1 MAAAS
6 SSSLLL
12 DEAFAAGDER
22 FFEELLAST
31 SSKKLKALADPWYGD
46 VRPFARRMLLRY
58 LDDGCDRPHHRGL
71 VKTLFK
77 LAELNEDDQAMG
89 HFLVAFDRLIKR
101 TASKVS
107 VWDPAT
113 RSTVPGVQMR
123 QDRSVPEKVGN
134 HDTKALR
141 FSQRTRRYLCR
152 RAFRY
157 FRVLARRDPAR
168 YGAAIRGALALY
180 QDAHLD
186 TPSQILDA
194 WGLMHA
200 LYWGS
205 PVLDRQ
211 PRGIRIAAG
220 RSLSELAPAPF
231 CPESWGGSL
240 NGLLELVEKAGSRT
254 VRVFTIGLLERD
266 YAAVL
271 RSVKVTRLKGL
282 LRSPH
287 DEVQIFA
294 ARLLRTATGIE
305 ILTVE
310 EWLSFLRIDNVTAL
324 PLLCEL
330 CVKHLLPARLSLA
343 QCVELACA
351 RPAPVAE
358 VGLRWARQKPIVS
371 DADLVAILGLARA
384 EAPRVREEAIA
395 WVTELLEQKE
405 SARDEHLR
413 DLLDARHA
421 DVRALGLALF
431 LRAPRFRESTLLWAA
446 LSESP
451 YDDVR
456 AFLVRH
462 LKERESTF
470 APETLRHVWVTILLG
485 VHRGGKSRRAALRQ
499 IAERVARR
507 PADASSLLPLLGLAL
522 RSVRPAERR
531 TALAAVGRAAFLTP
545 ALRAAIARELPEL
558 TLESGEVAA

>member
-1 MAAAS
+1 MAAAGTS
-6 SSSLLL
+6 TLLL
-12 DEAFAAGDER
+12 DEVFAAGDER
-22 FFEELLAST
+22 FFAALIEST
-31 SSKKLKALADPWYGD
+31 AAKKLKSLADPWYGD
-46 VRPFARRMLLRY
+46 IRPFARKMLVQY
-58 LDDGCDRPHHRGL
+58 VDDGCDRPHHRAL

-77 LAELNEDDQAMG
+77 LAELNEDDETMG
-89 HFLVAFDRLIKR
+89 HFLVAFDRLVKR

-107 VWDPAT
+107 VWDRASGAT
-113 RSTVPGVQMR
+113 TIGVHMT
-123 QDRSVPEKVGN
+123 QDKSVPEKVGN
-134 HDTKALR
+134 RDTRALR
-141 FSQRTRRYLCR
+141 FSQRTRRYLRR

-157 FRVLARRDPAR
+157 FRLLARRDPAR
-168 YGAAIRGALALY
+168 YGAAIRAALALY

-186 TPSQILDA
+186 TPSQLLDA

-205 PVLDRQ
+205 PVLDRA
-211 PRGIRIAAG
+211 PKGIRIAAG
-220 RSLSELAPAPF
+220 QSLADLQPAPF

-240 NGLLELVEKAGSRT
+240 NGLLSLVEKAGSRT

-271 RSVKVTRLKGL
+271 RSVKVARLKGL

-287 DEVQIFA
+287 DEVQTFA
-294 ARLLRTATGIE
+294 VRLLRTATGIE
-305 ILTVE
+305 SLTVD
-310 EWLSFLRIDNVTAL
+310 EWLALLRIDNATAL

-330 CVKHLLPARLSLA
+330 VVKHLSPDRLTLA
-343 QCVELACA
+343 QCVDLACA

-358 VGLRWARQKPIVS
+358 VGLRWVKQKPLRT
-371 DADLVAILGLARA
+371 DADLLTVVGLHRA
-384 EAPRVREEAIA
+384 ESERTREAA
-395 WVTELLEQKE
+395 MDWVTDLLER
-405 SARDEHLR
+405 SDTAPDLHVR

-421 DVRALGLALF
+421 DVRARALSLF
-431 LRAPRFRESTLLWAA
+431 LRALRFRDSTVLWAA

-456 AFLVRH
+456 AFLVKH

-485 VHRGGKSRRAALRQ
+485 VHRGGKSKRAALRQ

-507 PADASSLLPLLGLAL
+507 PADAASLLPLLGLAL
-522 RSVRPAERR
+522 RSVRPPERR
-531 TALAAVGRAAFLTP
+531 AALAAVARAAFQEP
-545 ALRAAIARELPEL
+545 ALRAAIARDLPEIS
-558 TLESGEVAA
+558 LESSEAAA

>member
-1 MAAAS
+1 
-6 SSSLLL
+6 
-12 DEAFAAGDER
+12 
-22 FFEELLAST
+22 
-31 SSKKLKALADPWYGD
+31 
-46 VRPFARRMLLRY
+46 
-58 LDDGCDRPHHRGL
+58 
-71 VKTLFK
+71 
-77 LAELNEDDQAMG
+77 
-89 HFLVAFDRLIKR
+89 
-101 TASKVS
+101 
-107 VWDPAT
+107 
-113 RSTVPGVQMR
+113 
-123 QDRSVPEKVGN
+123 
-134 HDTKALR
+134 
-141 FSQRTRRYLCR
+141 
-152 RAFRY
+152 
-157 FRVLARRDPAR
+157 
-168 YGAAIRGALALY
+168 
-180 QDAHLD
+180 
-186 TPSQILDA
+186 
-194 WGLMHA
+194 
-200 LYWGS
+200 
-205 PVLDRQ
+205 
-211 PRGIRIAAG
+211 
-220 RSLSELAPAPF
+220 
-231 CPESWGGSL
+231 
-240 NGLLELVEKAGSRT
+240 

-305 ILTVE
+305 SLTVE
-310 EWLSFLRIDNVTAL
+310 EWLSFLRIDNAMAL
-324 PLLCEL
+324 PLICEL

-358 VGLRWARQKPIVS
+358 VGLRWARQKPIAG

-384 EAPRVREEAIA
+384 EAPRVREEAIT

-421 DVRALGLALF
+421 DVRALALALF
-431 LRAPRFRESTLLWAA
+431 MRAPRFRESTLLWAA

-507 PADASSLLPLLGLAL
+507 PADASSLLPLLGIAL

-531 TALAAVGRAAFLTP
+531 TALAAVGRAAYLTP

>member
-1 MAAAS
+1 VAVS

-12 DEAFAAGDER
+12 DEAFAAGEES
-22 FFEELLAST
+22 FFAELVAST
-31 SSKKLKALADPWYGD
+31 AAKKLRAFADPWYGD
-46 VRPFARRMLLRY
+46 VRPFARKMLLRY
-58 LDDGCDRPHHRGL
+58 IDDGCDRPHHRGL
-71 VKTLFK
+71 VKMLFK
-77 LAELNEDDQAMG
+77 LAELNEDDEAMG
-89 HFLVAFDRLIKR
+89 HFLVAFDRLTKR

-107 VWDPAT
+107 VWDRAT
-113 RSTVPGVQMR
+113 RSTVVGVQMR
-123 QDRSVPEKVGN
+123 QDKSVPEKVGN
-134 HDTKALR
+134 RDTKALR
-141 FSQRTRRYLCR
+141 FSQRTRRYLRR

-157 FRVLARRDPAR
+157 FRVVARRDPSR
-168 YGAAIRGALALY
+168 YAAGIRAALALY

-186 TPSQILDA
+186 TPSQLLDA

-205 PVLDRQ
+205 PVLDRD

-220 RSLSELAPAPF
+220 RSLAELEPAPF

-240 NGLLELVEKAGSRT
+240 NGLIELVEKAGSRT
-254 VRVFTIGLLERD
+254 VRVFTIGLLQRD

-271 RSVKVTRLKGL
+271 GSVKITRLKGL

-287 DEVQIFA
+287 EEVQTFA

-305 ILTVE
+305 SLTVD
-310 EWLSFLRIDNVTAL
+310 EWLALLRIDNATAL

-330 CVKHLLPARLSLA
+330 VVKHLLPDRLTLA

-358 VGLRWARQKPIVS
+358 VGLRWARQKPIVGE
-371 DADLVAILGLARA
+371 AGLLAVIALARA
-384 EAPRVREEAIA
+384 ESPRTREEAIT
-395 WVTELLEQKE
+395 WVLGLLE
-405 SARDEHLR
+405 SSAAARDEHLR
-413 DLLDARHA
+413 ELLDGRHA
-421 DVRALGLALF
+421 DVRALALALF
-431 LRAPRFRESTLLWAA
+431 VRAPRFRDSTLLWAA

-462 LKERESTF
+462 LKEREGTF
-470 APETLRHVWVTILLG
+470 APETLRHVWITILLG
-485 VHRGGKSRRAALRQ
+485 VHRGGKSKRAALRQ

-507 PADASSLLPLLGLAL
+507 PADAGALLPLLGLAL
-522 RSVRPAERR
+522 RSVRPPERR
-531 TALAAVGRAAFLTP
+531 AALAAVARAAFLEP
-545 ALRAAIARELPEL
+545 SLRAAIARDLPEIA
-558 TLESGEVAA
+558 LESSEAAA

>member
-1 MAAAS
+1 MAAAGTS
-6 SSSLLL
+6 TLLL

-22 FFEELLAST
+22 FFAALIEST
-31 SSKKLKALADPWYGD
+31 AAKKLKSLADPWYGD
-46 VRPFARRMLLRY
+46 ARPFARTMLLRY
-58 LDDGCDRPHHRGL
+58 IDDGGDRPHHRAL

-77 LAELNEDDQAMG
+77 LAELNEDDEAMG
-89 HFLVAFDRLIKR
+89 HFLVAFDRLIQR
-101 TASKVS
+101 TARRTT
-107 VWDPAT
+107 VWNRAT
-113 RSTVPGVQMR
+113 RESEIGVGMQADKR
-123 QDRSVPEKVGN
+123 VPEKVGN
-134 HDTKALR
+134 RDTKALR
-141 FSQRTRRYLCR
+141 FSQRTRRYLRR

-157 FRVLARRDPAR
+157 FRVLARRDPSR
-168 YGAAIRGALALY
+168 YGAAIRAALARY

-200 LYWGS
+200 LYWSS
-205 PVLDRQ
+205 PVLDRA
-211 PRGIRIAAG
+211 PKGIRIAEG
-220 RSLSELAPAPF
+220 RSLAELSPAPF

-240 NGLLELVEKAGSRT
+240 NGLLALCEKAGSRT

-287 DEVQIFA
+287 DEVQTFA
-294 ARLLRTATGIE
+294 AKLLRTATGIE
-305 ILTVE
+305 SLTVE
-310 EWLSFLRIDNVTAL
+310 EWLGLLRIDNATAL

-330 CVKHLLPARLSLA
+330 VVKHLLPDRLTLA
-343 QCVELACA
+343 QCVDLACA

-358 VGLRWARQKPIVS
+358 VGLRWAKQKPLRTE
-371 DADLVAILGLARA
+371 ADLVTVVGLARA
-384 EAPRVREEAIA
+384 ESERTREAAID
-395 WVTELLEQKE
+395 WVTGLLAA
-405 SARDEHLR
+405 SDTAPDLLVR

-421 DVRALGLALF
+421 DVRERALALF
-431 LRAPRFRESTLLWAA
+431 LRAPRYRDSTVLWAA

-456 AFLVRH
+456 AFLVKH

-470 APETLRHVWVTILLG
+470 APETLRHVWATILLG
-485 VHRGGKSRRAALRQ
+485 VHRGGKSKRAALRQ

-507 PADASSLLPLLGLAL
+507 PADAGSLLPLLGLAL
-522 RSVRPAERR
+522 RSVRPPERR
-531 TALAAVGRAAFLTP
+531 AALAAVARAAFQEP
-545 ALRAAIARELPEL
+545 ALRAAIARYLPEIA
-558 TLESGEVAA
+558 LESSEAAA